1 LAQVVMH
8 ELKSDAALFLARP
21 LMTVPE
27 YVVSFSTVKETPA
40 MEVGDPEADVALVV
54 LEIIVPLD
62 EEEALLELAELVT
75 ELEELDRPEE
85 LVEAELTTVE
95 LLTELD
101 ELTIVEEL
109 EELTVDE
116 ELAGS
121 LTFWYM
127 FKPEGP
133 PQIWVELPAQG
144 ILHRPSDVDTDPA
157 WIAFPQ

>member
-1 LAQVVMH
+1 
-8 ELKSDAALFLARP
+8 
-21 LMTVPE
+21 MTVPE

-40 MEVGDPEADVALVV
+40 MEVDDPEADVALVV
-54 LEIIVPLD
+54 LETIVPLD

-75 ELEELDRPEE
+75 ELEELDRLEE
-85 LVEAELTTVE
+85 LVEAEL
-95 LLTELD
+95 LTEL
-101 ELTIVEEL
+101 EEPTIVEEL

-157 WIAFPQ
+157 WIALPQ